1 MLLCVSVVDSLAW
14 AYLVTNVLLTN
25 HAAEVST
32 TLQSMTPTRNLAGGQ
47 GAAKAS
53 RMQNSKALTCFNV
66 AYLNLLSSHI

>member
-14 AYLVTNVLLTN
+14 GYLVTNVLLTN

-32 TLQSMTPTRNLAGGQ
+32 TLTSTTRTPSPAG
-47 GAAKAS
+47 AKAP

>member
-32 TLQSMTPTRNLAGGQ
+32 SMVSMMLVSSGRPRAGAKAPRLQS
-47 GAAKAS
+47 
-53 RMQNSKALTCFNV
+53 SKA
-66 AYLNLLSSHI
+66 

>member
-32 TLQSMTPTRNLAGGQ
+32 TLTPTRSLAGGQ
-47 GAAKAS
+47 GAAKAP